1 MIHLLMTPTEIFVVF
16 EYIYRIAK
24 NSKNHM
30 ALLKFSILLFT
41 LMSGLL
47 ANLNMPSFKIN
58 TIKIFNGALL
68 EISAEQ

>member
-1 MIHLLMTPTEIFVVF
+1 
-16 EYIYRIAK
+16 
-24 NSKNHM
+24 M

-47 ANLNMPSFKIN
+47 ANLDMPSFKIN
-58 TIKIFNGALL
+58 TIKFLNGALL

>member
-1 MIHLLMTPTEIFVVF
+1 MTPTEIFVF

-24 NSKNHM
+24 NSKNDM
-30 ALLKFSILLFT
+30 ALLKLSILLFT

-47 ANLNMPSFKIN
+47 ANLDMSSFKIN
-58 TIKIFNGALL
+58 TIKCFNGALL